1 MYWNN
6 FLSGGRVVEGRV
18 TEDEIVGSHHWLN
31 GHEFEQTPEVS
42 EGQGSLLCCSPWGC
56 RESDMTEQMKKKFFF
71 DTRKLIVRNKIAFS
85 TSINDRC
92 ILLFCPW
99 VILYICMLLTIV
111 DKYVYLNAKLWKS
124 PFSCILIK
132 NPDFKFYLSCWVR
145 KQQDWFSLWSN
156 LTERTMKKCPESVL
170 FGNTKKRNLSCHVF
184 KNNFQLSLTW
194 N

>member
-1 MYWNN
+1 
-6 FLSGGRVVEGRV
+6 
-18 TEDEIVGSHHWLN
+18 
-31 GHEFEQTPEVS
+31 
-42 EGQGSLLCCSPWGC
+42 
-56 RESDMTEQMKKKFFF
+56 MTEQMKKKFNAI
-71 DTRKLIVRNKIAFS
+71 KLIVRNKIALS
-85 TSINDRC
+85 TSINDRG

-111 DKYVYLNAKLWKS
+111 DKYVYLNAKLLNS

-156 LTERTMKKCPESVL
+156 LTKRTMKKCPESVL
-170 FGNTKKRNLSCHVF
+170 FGNTKKRNLSYHVF
-184 KNNFQLSLTW
+184 KNNFQLSFIW